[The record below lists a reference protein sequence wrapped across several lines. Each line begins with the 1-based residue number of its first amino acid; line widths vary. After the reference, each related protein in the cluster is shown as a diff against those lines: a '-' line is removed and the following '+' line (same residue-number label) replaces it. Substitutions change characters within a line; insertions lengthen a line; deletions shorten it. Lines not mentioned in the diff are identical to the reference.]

1 MTDRRTN
8 SWSKVYDVG
17 VVRGLLIALIGLSRC
32 SLPAAGED
40 SAGLERFHHEIKPIL
55 EEKCFDCH
63 AYGMQE
69 GSVAFDGFESDDA
82 LIAEPE
88 LWYRALRMLRSGL
101 MPPAEMPQLSAGEMQ
116 LIERWVKSAV
126 FHSDPQNPDPGH
138 VTLRRLNR
146 VEYRNTIR
154 DLLGVDYDVQEN
166 FPQDDSGHGFD
177 NLGEVLTV
185 SPLLL
190 EKYLTAAREIV
201 SQAVPKVAKP
211 NPESF
216 FPRAI
221 PKGASSRRSYARA
234 LLSKFA
240 SRAYRRPVDGETT
253 DQLALLAESV
263 YSQHGRTFER
273 GVGEA
278 MAAVLTSPRF
288 LFREDFTERPSDKDA
303 YPRLDEHSLAVRLS
317 YFLWS
322 TMPDEEL
329 YSLATQNKLRENL
342 PDQIDRMLNSKRAQE
357 FVRNFA
363 GQWLRS
369 RDIDYAIINGPVIM
383 QHDQAP
389 QKDLGKLQRRI
400 SKLHKL
406 PAEYLTDEKRE
417 ELKKLRAEFEN
428 FQRHFEDYKLTG
440 DLRRAMRK
448 ETEMVF
454 ETIIRED
461 RSLLELLDSDYT
473 FLNERLATHYNIE
486 GVTGDEM
493 RLVKLPEGSVRGGIL
508 TQGTILAVTSN
519 PDRTSPVKRGLFILD
534 NVLGTPPPPPPP
546 DIPALEDAGT
556 EAEKSTFT
564 IAEALAVHRAEPL
577 CSSCHNRMDP
587 LGLALE
593 QFNALGILRETDR
606 GKPVET
612 SGELITGEQF
622 ADIRELKRILV
633 TQHRQEFYR
642 CLTEKMLIYAL
653 GRGIDYLDIETIDAI
668 VEQLEASGGRPSAL
682 IKCVVS
688 SAAFQK
694 CRSPNLPTQVDV
706 TKTALRD

>member
-1 MTDRRTN
+1 MADRRTN
-8 SWSKVYDVG
+8 SWAKVCDLG
-17 VVRGLLIALIGLSRC
+17 VVRGLLLALIGLSRC
-32 SLPAAGED
+32 SLPAAGGD

-63 AYGMQE
+63 ADGMQE

-101 MPPAEMPQLSAGEMQ
+101 MPPAEMPQLTAEETQ
-116 LIERWVKSAV
+116 LMERWVKSAV

-154 DLLGVDYDVQEN
+154 DLLGVDYNVQEH

-201 SQAVPKVAKP
+201 SQAVPQVAQP

-221 PKGASSRRSYARA
+221 PPGASSRRAYARA

-240 SRAYRRPVDGETT
+240 SRAYRRPVDSETT
-253 DQLALLAESV
+253 DQLVLLAESV
-263 YSQHGRTFER
+263 YSQHGGTFEG

-288 LFREDFTERPSDKDA
+288 LFREDFTQRSAEMGA
-303 YPRLDEHSLAVRLS
+303 YAELDDYSLATRLS

-329 YSLATQNKLRENL
+329 FQLAAANKLRENL
-342 PDQIDRMLNSKRAQE
+342 PAQLERMLKSERAQE
-357 FVRNFA
+357 FIRNFA

-369 RDIDYAIINGPVIM
+369 RDIEYAIINGPDVIRKDISPDPNF
-383 QHDQAP
+383 DQ
-389 QKDLGKLQRRI
+389 LRERFRYLR
-400 SKLHKL
+400 KL
-406 PAEYLTDEKRE
+406 PEEDLTEVERA
-417 ELKKLRAEFEN
+417 ELKKIQEDFDNLKRRFEN
-428 FQRHFEDYKLTG
+428 YELKS
-440 DLRRAMRK
+440 DLRWAMRE
-448 ETEMVF
+448 ETELVF
-454 ETIIRED
+454 EKILRED

-473 FLNERLATHYNIE
+473 FLNERLAQHYDID

-493 RLVKLPEGSVRGGIL
+493 RLVKLPAESVRGGIL
-508 TQGTILAVTSN
+508 TQGTMLVVTSN

-534 NVLGTPPPPPPP
+534 NILGTPPPPPPP
-546 DIPALEDAGT
+546 NTPALE
-556 EAEKSTFT
+556 EASTADQKRTFT
-564 IAEALAVHRAEPL
+564 VAEALAVHRAEPL

-593 QFNALGILRETDR
+593 QFNALGMLRETDH

-622 ADIRELKRILV
+622 TDIRELKQILA
-633 TQHRQEFYR
+633 TEHRQEFYR

-653 GRGIDYLDIETIDAI
+653 GRGIDYHDIETLDAI
-668 VEQLEASGGRPSAL
+668 VEQLEASGGRPSVL
-682 IKCVVS
+682 ITGIVE

-694 CRSPNLPTQVDV
+694 CRSANPPAVENGEN
-706 TKTALRD
+706 AL